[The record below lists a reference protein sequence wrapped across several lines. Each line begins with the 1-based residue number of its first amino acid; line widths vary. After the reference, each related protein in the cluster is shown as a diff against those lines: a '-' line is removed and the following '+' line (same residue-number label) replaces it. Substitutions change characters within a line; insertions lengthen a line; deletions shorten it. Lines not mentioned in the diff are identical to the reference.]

1 MTVQKQVQHR
11 KSQKEIDEEFLR
23 LVDRG
28 IDEDKHLL
36 KKLAKA

>member
-1 MTVQKQVQHR
+1 MKQARDQ
-11 KSQKEIDEEFLR
+11 KSQKQIDEEFFR

-28 IDEDKHLL
+28 IEEDKPLL

>member
-1 MTVQKQVQHR
+1 MQKQTRNQ
-11 KSQKEIDEEFLR
+11 KSQKEIDDEFLR

-28 IDEDKHLL
+28 IEEDKPLL

>member
-1 MTVQKQVQHR
+1 MTVQRQTRNQ
-11 KSQKEIDEEFLR
+11 KSQKEIDKEFLR

-28 IDEDKHLL
+28 IKEDKQLL

>member
-1 MTVQKQVQHR
+1 MTVQKQTR
-11 KSQKEIDEEFLR
+11 TKSQKEVDDEFLR

-28 IDEDKHLL
+28 IKDDKVLL

>member
-1 MTVQKQVQHR
+1 MTVQKQFQHR

-28 IDEDKHLL
+28 IDEDKRLL
-36 KKLAKA
+36 KKLANA

>member
-1 MTVQKQVQHR
+1 MTLQKQTR
-11 KSQKEIDEEFLR
+11 TPKSQKEVDEEFLR

-28 IDEDKHLL
+28 IEEDKVLL